1 MSDIYV
7 KCIYCEHRVYIH
19 GTSRCSQNKDARFSL
34 HERHVCP
41 DFQRND
47 EEIGCENTDSPVC
60 PYCGI
65 EYNVWDD
72 DDLDDDGELGEYTCG
87 NCEKVYYIRVEVT
100 YVFTSRKEE
109 DKEK

>member
-19 GTSRCSQNKDARFSL
+19 GMSRCSQNKDARFSP

-47 EEIGCENTDSPVC
+47 EEIDCEDTDNPVC

-65 EYNVWDD
+65 EDDEWYDPCDD
-72 DDLDDDGELGEYTCG
+72 DEVTCG